1 MFKLLQAVFYVQ
13 ISPDRLVVRNV
24 NTGESIAEVPEV
36 ALSLGSKRRLLAVGL
51 NARVVA
57 AEQAAELVNPF
68 AHPRTLVSDF
78 STADLLLKHQVR
90 KLQGKS
96 FFAPLPRIVIHP
108 MGSPDG
114 GFTQVERRAFRELA
128 MGAGA
133 TRVNVWSGRA
143 LSDQEVLA
151 GQAPQADGMWE

>member
-78 STADLLLKHQVR
+78 STADMLLKHQVR
-90 KLQGKS
+90 KLQSKS
-96 FFAPLPRIVIHP
+96 FFAPSPRIVIHP
-108 MGSPDG
+108 MGSPEG

-143 LSDQEVLA
+143 LSDQEVLS
-151 GQAPQADGMWE
+151 GQVPQADGTWE